1 MVQQNEN
8 NSRTR
13 NRPNTESDASSPRDR
28 LAEELRK
35 QKFAYII
42 GGSLIGIIILIV
54 LIGYYREFYTPP
66 RVVAG
71 EVRGVTFTMG
81 DLVQRIRV
89 LQGLNRYQ
97 EDYMLDLSSTPF
109 EFLQKLIHLE
119 ILKQAAPGLGIYI
132 SESEI
137 EEELKKQF
145 YPEVQP
151 GQETGSNQLEQEFQS
166 NYSSFL
172 TATNLTKSEYESI
185 LGEVLRERKLTLS
198 FFATIE
204 SPQAQTEI
212 ALIVLDR
219 YSGTPPEELRGRV
232 EAEGFETI
240 AAELNQSDGY
250 FGWVPEKAFP
260 EFNDFLYPS
269 EGEAPN
275 IGTISD
281 PIIQD
286 SGVFIVK
293 ILSYDESKEVEDPVK
308 YKLAMEAVK
317 TWQATQL
324 QTGSED
330 GWVKINFN
338 SDKYAWV
345 TNQVKLTAPRT
356 NN

>member
-1 MVQQNEN
+1 MVQQNDN
-8 NSRTR
+8 NNRSR
-13 NRPNTESDASSPRDR
+13 NISNSGSEPSNPRDR
-28 LAEELRK
+28 LSVELKK
-35 QKFAYII
+35 QKVAYII
-42 GGSLIGIIILIV
+42 GGTLIGIIVLIV
-54 LIGYYREFYTPP
+54 LIGYFREFYSPP

-97 EDYMLDLSSTPF
+97 QDYMMDLSSTPF
-109 EFLQKLIHLE
+109 EFLQELIHVE
-119 ILKQAAPGLGIYI
+119 ILKQAAPGLGISI
-132 SESEI
+132 SPSEI
-137 EEELKKQF
+137 EEELKNQF
-145 YPEVQP
+145 YPETQP

-172 TATNLTKSEYESI
+172 TATNLTKDEYESM

-198 FFATIE
+198 FFATVE

-212 ALIVLDR
+212 SLIVLDR
-219 YSGTPPEELRGRV
+219 YSGTPPEELRGRI
-232 EAEGFETI
+232 ESEGFESI
-240 AAELNQSDGY
+240 SAELNQSDGY

-260 EFNDFLYPS
+260 EFNDFLYPAD
-269 EGEAPN
+269 GELPDP
-275 IGTISD
+275 GTVSN
-281 PIIQD
+281 PIIHD

-293 ILSYDESKEVEDPVK
+293 VMSYNESKEVEDPVK
-308 YKLAMEAVK
+308 YKLAMEAVQA
-317 TWQATQL
+317 WQTTQL

-345 TNQVKLTAPRT
+345 TDQVKLTAPRT